1 MNESTGY
8 SENILH
14 AKCMKIFGMVTRRLN
29 ETSEG
34 EKSRNPF
41 SPSLPN
47 GTRYWLIRRSSPAA
61 VLLRYYAVTQAGSA
75 LEKKN
80 QDKHIPGKC
89 VNSKLKWNFHYVR
102 IQNSVEKIL
111 MNKQQAVLASR
122 NPIPSP

>member
-75 LEKKN
+75 LEKKIRISISLGN
-80 QDKHIPGKC
+80 VLILNLNGI
-89 VNSKLKWNFHYVR
+89 FIMYVFK
-102 IQNSVEKIL
+102 IQ
-111 MNKQQAVLASR
+111 
-122 NPIPSP
+122 